1 VGSWISK
8 KTEIVEKSRK
18 LMRAS
23 QVKVMV
29 KFSCT
34 KRTRELMR
42 LSREIIRLLV
52 EIISGHDRLNRQLGI
67 IRGD

>member
-1 VGSWISK
+1 
-8 KTEIVEKSRK
+8 
-18 LMRAS
+18 MRAS

-67 IRGD
+67 IRDD